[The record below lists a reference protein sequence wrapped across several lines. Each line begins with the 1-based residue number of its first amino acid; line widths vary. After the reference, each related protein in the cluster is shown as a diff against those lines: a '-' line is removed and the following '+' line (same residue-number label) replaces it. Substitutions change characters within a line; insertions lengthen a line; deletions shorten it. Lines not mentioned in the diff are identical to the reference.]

1 MGLFLLVSR
10 VKKNLLYQPSVTQ
23 YMLIVSSLAEDAE
36 IDAVINPSE
45 VQSLDPMAQYRVS
58 KIASYKAV
66 LGFAA

>member
-36 IDAVINPSE
+36 IDAVIDPSE
-45 VQSLDPMAQYRVS
+45 TQSLDPMAQYRAS

-66 LGFAA
+66 LEFAA